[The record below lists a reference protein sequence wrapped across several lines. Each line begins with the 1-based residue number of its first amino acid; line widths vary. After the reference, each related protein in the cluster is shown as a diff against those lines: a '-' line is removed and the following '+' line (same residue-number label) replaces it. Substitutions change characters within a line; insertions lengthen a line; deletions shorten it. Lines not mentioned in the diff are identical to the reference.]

1 MLSHYVPFY
10 NKIFKIIKWSPWP
23 LYSIPQELTT
33 IIYFFLILQE
43 FPWYTNIFF
52 KIHNLIH
59 LICWITFIIDS
70 NFIFYLLHNYISLY
84 ECIIGNEPSL
94 VDRLSVGNVF
104 SSKLELWNIVF
115 QTKKIFFL
123 LQNLYEHLTALTQ

>member
-1 MLSHYVPFY
+1 MIPLAPIFHPSRTNHNYLFLFNSSRVPM
-10 NKIFKIIKWSPWP
+10 
-23 LYSIPQELTT
+23 
-33 IIYFFLILQE
+33 IYKHLFL
-43 FPWYTNIFF
+43 
-52 KIHNLIH
+52 IHNLIH

-115 QTKKIFFL
+115 QTKKIFFSITESVWTFDSFDSVAPWCWCWCVRL
-123 LQNLYEHLTALTQ
+123 V